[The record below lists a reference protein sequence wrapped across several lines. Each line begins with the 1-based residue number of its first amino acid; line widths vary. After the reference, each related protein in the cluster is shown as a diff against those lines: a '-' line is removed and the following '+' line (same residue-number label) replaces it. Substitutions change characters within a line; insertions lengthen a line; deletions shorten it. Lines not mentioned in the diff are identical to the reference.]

1 MLKPA
6 LNLLLLLMICARPP
20 LSLRVEPRA
29 GLAQGAGLGRANP
42 EGGSRV
48 NDCPQL
54 LLCWMP
60 FVCVWCV
67 CMCVCARVCLC
78 VCVCVCMRWGGPH
91 TGSLSEAGRGHEQGF
106 LNC

>member
-67 CMCVCARVCLC
+67 CMCVCARVCVC
-78 VCVCVCMRWGGPH
+78 VCVCVCACDGVVPTLGLCLRQGGDMNKA
-91 TGSLSEAGRGHEQGF
+91 S
-106 LNC
+106 